1 MNVTEIARLYNTSD
15 CTIHGEIDSSH
26 GESDKRYT
34 YLLSFSDGEK
44 IALKICRNL
53 FTTAE
58 RVDGWQKLCKH
69 YVDLG
74 IYCPQIINSL
84 NNNSSETI
92 LVNSEEFIIYAEEM
106 KKYKTMEEIDPKP
119 NYNSIRPDIIKA
131 MGKIASDTACLL
143 SWPSAYCLFD
153 TFDIGEK
160 TDENYENAESFC
172 NNIREKFPEYTP
184 YADKIW
190 ELYLQKR
197 NEFEPIYRSLP
208 KASFQSDLNKS
219 NILVNENMEFAGLI
233 DFNLSGTE
241 CIIYMIMLPD
251 ICGYTLKTDDLAR
264 LNEKTFLDNCD
275 EFLYNNLKTFSDY
288 YNFTD
293 DERKYFCLCYN
304 TAIPFCYWMINS
316 MLDFAIK
323 ENKSEHIEEIL
334 DWVYYQLSRNDLTL
348 R

>member
-69 YVDLG
+69 YVGLG

-92 LVNSEEFIIYAEEM
+92 LVNSEEFIVYAEEM

-172 NNIREKFPEYTP
+172 NNIREKFPEYTS
-184 YADKIW
+184 Y
-190 ELYLQKR
+190 
-197 NEFEPIYRSLP
+197 
-208 KASFQSDLNKS
+208 
-219 NILVNENMEFAGLI
+219 
-233 DFNLSGTE
+233 
-241 CIIYMIMLPD
+241 
-251 ICGYTLKTDDLAR
+251 
-264 LNEKTFLDNCD
+264 NEKTFLDNCD
-275 EFLYNNLKTFSDY
+275 EFLYNNLKIFSDY